1 MIQSN
6 VNNQFYFLG
15 IYHNQAFFRN
25 TKSMKQIS
33 FTYDG
38 QLPAIGKVVTIIF
51 GSRPRVIYTQPI
63 TIADQERNI
72 EIAMSEYGQTNAK
85 YKLYR
90 AIARRERRNSLK
102 YQHSY
107 FC

>member
-1 MIQSN
+1 MLHSSL
-6 VNNQFYFLG
+6 NNQFYFLG
-15 IYHNQAFFRN
+15 IYHNQAYFRN
-25 TKSMKQIS
+25 TRSMKQIS

-51 GSRPRVIYTQPI
+51 GSRPKVIFSQPI

-85 YKLYR
+85 RKLYR
-90 AIARRERRNSLK
+90 AMARRERRNSLK
-102 YQHSY
+102 YQYKY